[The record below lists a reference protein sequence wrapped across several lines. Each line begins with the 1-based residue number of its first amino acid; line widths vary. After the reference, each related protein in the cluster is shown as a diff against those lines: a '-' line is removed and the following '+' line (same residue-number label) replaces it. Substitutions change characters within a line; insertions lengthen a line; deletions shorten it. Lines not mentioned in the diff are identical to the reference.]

1 MAEISSYPL
10 KTPKLGDLLIFTE
23 TYDASEANP
32 VVGNPTKSA
41 TIANVKS
48 VVQNTLPGIT
58 EHVDNAAALT
68 AGLTIGQR
76 YRTGDLLKI
85 VH

>member
-10 KTPKLGDLLIFTE
+10 KTPKSGDLIMFSE
-23 TYDASEANP
+23 TYDASAASP

-41 TIANVKS
+41 TIASVKS

>member
-1 MAEISSYPL
+1 
-10 KTPKLGDLLIFTE
+10 
-23 TYDASEANP
+23 

-41 TIANVKS
+41 TIASVKS